1 MKTHLQST
9 FQVTISCPKHKG
21 ETVLP
26 MREKVENFYKSTILN
41 ATFSGLR
48 SKIWTKTNTAF
59 AHASSG
65 THQRVD
71 VPC

>member
-9 FQVTISCPKHKG
+9 FQVTISC
-21 ETVLP
+21 LIP

-41 ATFSGLR
+41 VTFSGLR
-48 SKIWTKTNTAF
+48 SKIWTETNTAF